1 MLECLFFIMN
11 KEYGVK
17 VVMHLAIP

>member
-11 KEYGVK
+11 NEYGVK
-17 VVMHLAIP
+17 VNVTIM

>member
-17 VVMHLAIP
+17 VKVTIM